1 MESILIKHDVESA
14 YVGHAARIYFHG
26 FELDSITRRAQYRGN
41 PLPLTATEFELLW
54 ALLESSGVALSREQL
69 SDRLLLQSF
78 HPLGR
83 SLDMLVSRL
92 RRKLTLEDNPGR
104 AIRSVRS
111 MGYIFRLP
119 GDALPQPSISNAE
132 AN

>member
-1 MESILIKHDVESA
+1 MESIPIKHDVESA
-14 YVGHAARIYFHG
+14 YSHAARLYLHG
-26 FELDSITRRAQYRGN
+26 FELDCIAGHAQYRGN
-41 PLPLTATEFELLW
+41 PLPLTGTEFELLW
-54 ALLESSGVALSREQL
+54 ALLESAGVALSRDQL

-104 AIRSVRS
+104 AIRTVRS
-111 MGYIFRLP
+111 MGYVFKFP
-119 GDALPQPSISNAE
+119 GNNVSPPSQPNAE